1 MTPCLAAVT
10 STLPWWHTLE
20 IQVTALLGLVCIVM
34 TIPWILVTKKEA
46 TSALA
51 WCLVVFFL
59 PFVGTLFFL
68 IFGYQHVH
76 RPLDRKRRHRR
87 RFASTH
93 ADGGG
98 RVAAETPRDVVPDNS
113 WQGMAHLAQR
123 LGAFPASDGN
133 AVTFYHDG
141 RLAFDDLLEAV
152 AAARYHVH
160 LEYFIIQPDD
170 SGGRL
175 LGLLTDKARQGVEVR
190 VLYDAMGS
198 RRLHRWRLRGLV
210 AAGGRCSMFL
220 PLNLLRRR
228 IQVNMRDHRKIAVVD
243 GRVAFTGG
251 LNIGDEYLGRDA
263 RFGYWRDTHLR
274 VRGPA
279 VASLQKVFAE
289 DWDFAASEDLRAE
302 AYFPGP
308 DRPGP
313 HRVQVVASGPDR
325 ELNGI
330 REVYFAA
337 VQRARKR
344 LWIASPYFVPDAGL
358 RDVLCMAGYEGVDVR
373 LLCQYHPD
381 KWIPFFAARYHWAD
395 ALGAGVKV
403 YQYTRGMMHSKVV
416 LADGEWASVGTANL
430 DNRSLHLNFEVNCLL
445 YDRDL
450 VAELEAAFVADLAC
464 SVRLDRDV
472 FAQRPFAGRVVENA
486 CRLMSPVL

>member
-1 MTPCLAAVT
+1 MNLCLAAAT
-10 STLPWWHTLE
+10 APLPWWHALE
-20 IQVTALLGLVCIVM
+20 LQLTFIAGLVCMVA
-34 TIPWILVTKKEA
+34 TIPWILVTKKET

-59 PFVGTLFFL
+59 PFVGALFFV

-93 ADGGG
+93 AESPGKAA
-98 RVAAETPRDVVPDNS
+98 VAEPREPVPDDT
-113 WQGMAHLAQR
+113 WQGMAPLAQR
-123 LGAFPASDGN
+123 LGAFPSSDGN
-133 AVTFYHDG
+133 EVTLYHDG
-141 RLAFDDLLEAV
+141 PLAFEELLDAV
-152 AAARYHVH
+152 AAARHHVH
-160 LEYFIIQPDD
+160 LEYFIIQPDE
-170 SGGRL
+170 SGERL
-175 LGLLTDKARQGVEVR
+175 LTLLTEKARQGVEVR

-198 RRLHRWRLRGLV
+198 RHLHRWRLGQLRS
-210 AAGGRCSMFL
+210 AGGRCSMFL
-220 PLNLLRRR
+220 PLNPLRRR
-228 IQVNMRDHRKIAVVD
+228 IQVNMRNHRKIVVVD

-251 LNIGDEYLGRDA
+251 LNIGDEYLGRVA
-263 RFGYWRDTHLR
+263 RFGYWRDSHLR

-279 VASLQKVFAE
+279 VHSLQKVFAE
-289 DWDFAASEDLRAE
+289 DWDFAAGEDLRAKE
-302 AYFPGP
+302 YFPEPEHAGS
-308 DRPGP
+308 

-358 RDVLCMAGYEGVDVR
+358 RDALCMAGYQGVDVR
-373 LLCQYHPD
+373 LLCLYRPD
-381 KWIPFFAARYHWAD
+381 KWIPFFAARYYWSDVLA
-395 ALGAGVKV
+395 AGVKV
-403 YQYTRGMMHSKVV
+403 YQYGRGMMHSKVV
-416 LADGEWASVGTANL
+416 LADGEWASVGSANF

-450 VAELEAAFVADLAC
+450 VAELEGQYQNDLAC
-464 SVRLDRDV
+464 SIRLDRDV
-472 FAQRPFAGRVVENA
+472 FARRPLAGRVVENA